1 MQPSVASFDMA
12 DQPLVTVITPAYNVG
27 PYIREAIE
35 SVKAQTETRF
45 EYLVIDDGSTD
56 DTVSE
61 ILAAFDGD
69 PRMRLIQNDHRGGA
83 QARNTGI
90 EQAQAPLISFLD
102 GDDRWH
108 PEKLAHQIHV
118 LDHLGPEYGVVFSRS
133 RLMSEDGLIIGLQKS
148 RPGRH
153 DLDDLLAENCP
164 PRNGSSLLF
173 RKSCFDEAGMFDPS
187 FVSSTD
193 FDVELRIAHR
203 SSTPLYWA
211 DKRYLVDYRLRG
223 GQISRG
229 IDRRLQAVERILDT
243 YVPLMQRLPQSYAY
257 VDHAVFAHRGND
269 AERIARWSDL
279 ARSSGL
285 PYLIRTGPGR
295 RLLGWRLLGE
305 RGSAVYR
312 AVTTRSLG
320 VARTS
325 VRWVADRVR

>member
-1 MQPSVASFDMA
+1 MTSEPK
-12 DQPLVTVITPAYNVG
+12 VTVITPAYNVG

-35 SVKAQTETRF
+35 SVKAQTEKNF
-45 EYLVIDDGSTD
+45 EYLVVDDGSTD
-56 DTVSE
+56 NTVAE

-90 EQAQAPLISFLD
+90 EQAKAPLVSFLD

-108 PEKLAHQIHV
+108 RDKLAHQIDV
-118 LDHLGPEYGVVFSRS
+118 LEHLGPEYGVVFSRS
-133 RLMSEDGLIIGLQKS
+133 RLITEDGLVIGLQKS

-164 PRNGSSLLF
+164 ARNGSSLLF
-173 RKSCFDEAGMFDPS
+173 RKSCFEDAGSFDPS

-193 FDVELRIAHR
+193 FDVELRIAH
-203 SSTPLYWA
+203 SSATPLYWA

-243 YVPLMQRLPQSYAY
+243 YVPLMTRLPQSYAY

-269 AERIARWSDL
+269 VARIARWSDL
-279 ARSSGL
+279 ARSAGL
-285 PYLIRTGPGR
+285 GYLVRTGPGR
-295 RLLGWRLLGE
+295 RLLGWRFLGA
-305 RGSAVYR
+305 RGSVVYR
-312 AVTTRSLG
+312 ALTTRSLG